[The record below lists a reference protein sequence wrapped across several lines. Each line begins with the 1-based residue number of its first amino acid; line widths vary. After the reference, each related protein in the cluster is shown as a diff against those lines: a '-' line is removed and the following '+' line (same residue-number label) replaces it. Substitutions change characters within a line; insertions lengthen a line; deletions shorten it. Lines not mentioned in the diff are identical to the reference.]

1 MGATADPVFTE
12 QRPRLFGIA
21 YRMLGSAHDAEDVVQ
36 DAWLRWAGAEGVE
49 SPPAWLATVVTRLC
63 LTRLTSARARHEAYP
78 GPWLPE
84 PVLTPDPALGPDDT
98 AAQRDS
104 VSLAL
109 LVLMERLTPAERA
122 VYVLREAFGHPHR
135 EIAGIVGVSEAH
147 SRQLHRRAREHLD
160 AGRRP
165 PAPPDAGTWRRL
177 VERFVGAARDGDLAG
192 LERLLAADVV
202 AEADGGGRVHAARRP
217 VRGAA
222 AVAVYLART
231 LGRARPWSR
240 VAVAEVNGE
249 PALLGW
255 VDERLVGVVTVE
267 VRDGVVARVRFLVNP
282 DKLAFLERRWAARE
296 QE

>member
-1 MGATADPVFTE
+1 M
-12 QRPRLFGIA
+12 
-21 YRMLGSAHDAEDVVQ
+21 
-36 DAWLRWAGAEGVE
+36 
-49 SPPAWLATVVTRLC
+49 
-63 LTRLTSARARHEAYP
+63 
-78 GPWLPE
+78 
-84 PVLTPDPALGPDDT
+84 LTPDPALGPDDT

-135 EIAGIVGVSEAH
+135 EIAGIVGVTEAH

-160 AGRRP
+160 AARRP
-165 PAPPDAGTWRRL
+165 PAPPDESTWRRL

-192 LERLLAADVV
+192 LERMLAADVV

-231 LGRARPWSR
+231 LGRTRPWSR

-255 VDERLVGVVTVE
+255 VDGRLAGVVTVE
-267 VRDGVVARVRFLVNP
+267 FRDGAVAGVRFLVNP

-296 QE
+296 QA